1 MYRNPNYHKSYY
13 ERNKDKFN
21 LKEYQK
27 EWYELNRPHIKA
39 YQKVYQKKYY
49 QANKEKKKIYQKAR
63 YDGIQLE
70 RQKYTKVKT
79 DRKPIIL
86 RKPRKYKEIITPT
99 ANIVNTNITIS
110 FD

>member
-1 MYRNPNYHKSYY
+1 MYRNPDYQKTYY
-13 ERNKDKFN
+13 ERNKEKFN

-39 YQKVYQKKYY
+39 YQKVYQKNYY

-63 YDGIQLE
+63 YDGIKLE
-70 RQKYTKVKT
+70 RKK

-86 RKPRKYKEIITPT
+86 RKPRKYKEVITPT
-99 ANIVNTNITIS
+99 ANVINLPITIR

>member
-1 MYRNPNYHKSYY
+1 MYKNPDYQKTYY
-13 ERNKDKFN
+13 ERNKEKFN

-70 RQKYTKVKT
+70 RQKYKT
-79 DRKPIIL
+79 DKKL
-86 RKPRKYKEIITPT
+86 RKPTKYKQIINPT
-99 ANIVNTNITIS
+99 INIINKPITIRL
-110 FD
+110 D

>member
-39 YQKVYQKKYY
+39 YQKVYQKNIIK
-49 QANKEKKKIYQKAR
+49 QIKKKK
-63 YDGIQLE
+63 
-70 RQKYTKVKT
+70 KYIKKQ
-79 DRKPIIL
+79 DIM
-86 RKPRKYKEIITPT
+86 EF
-99 ANIVNTNITIS
+99 N
-110 FD
+110 